1 MADNTE
7 LTEELLDY
15 EEDEQQA
22 PAADDNAAGDVKKP
36 KGLSCLKHLMQIRS
50 YNQTYFMCLMTQPI
64 VILA

>member
-22 PAADDNAAGDVKKP
+22 PAAEEQAAGDAKKVKGIFFP
-36 KGLSCLKHLMQIRS
+36 IRLK
-50 YNQTYFMCLMTQPI
+50 TF
-64 VILA
+64 

>member
-36 KGLSCLKHLMQIRS
+36 KGLSCWKHSM
-50 YNQTYFMCLMTQPI
+50 
-64 VILA
+64 

>member
-22 PAADDNAAGDVKKP
+22 PAADDNAAGDVKKV
-36 KGLSCLKHLMQIRS
+36 KGLSLFS
-50 YNQTYFMCLMTQPI
+50 N
-64 VILA
+64 

>member
-22 PAADDNAAGDVKKP
+22 PAAEEQTDVKKV
-36 KGLSCLKHLMQIRS
+36 KGTVYILLSRV
-50 YNQTYFMCLMTQPI
+50 N
-64 VILA
+64 